1 MLYHDKAVA
10 GAFKVILQADNITLS
25 FNKHVILNS
34 LNIKIGAGKLVGLI
48 GPNGAG
54 KTSLL
59 RILAKLQTPDS
70 GTVQLDGKNLS
81 EIPRKQ
87 LAQAIGYLEQ
97 GAPAHWPL
105 QVRRLIELGRLP
117 YLSPWG
123 ELSRHDRDIV
133 DRAIEQAEV
142 GHLSD
147 RIISTLSGGERLR
160 VLIARMFATE
170 PNIILADEPIAA
182 LDPYHQ
188 LHIMELLRDH
198 CERGGSAVVVMH
210 DLNMAAR
217 FCHQLALLHNGHI
230 VSEGTPE
237 QVLQPQQLRDV
248 YGIHAELQQHASG
261 LTIFPKS
268 RVSHNAAQ

>member
-1 MLYHDKAVA
+1 MLLQGNNLSLRFNHSDILKDVDITIAA
-10 GAFKVILQADNITLS
+10 GELI
-25 FNKHVILNS
+25 
-34 LNIKIGAGKLVGLI
+34 GLI

-59 RILAKLQTPDS
+59 KVLANLQKPDA
-70 GTVQLDGKNLS
+70 GTIQLNGKNLGD
-81 EIPRKQ
+81 INRKQ
-87 LAQAIGYLEQ
+87 LAQNLGYLEQ

-123 ELSRHDRDIV
+123 KLSAEDAAMVSHAMELS
-133 DRAIEQAEV
+133 EV
-142 GHLSD
+142 QHLSS
-147 RIISTLSGGERLR
+147 RIVSTLSGGERLR
-160 VLIARMFATE
+160 VLIARMFATN

-198 CERGGSAVVVMH
+198 CDRGGSAVVVMH

-217 FCHQLALLHNGHI
+217 FCSRL
-230 VSEGTPE
+230 
-237 QVLQPQQLRDV
+237 VLMNKGMVASKGSVETVLTEKNLSAV
-248 YGIHAELQQHASG
+248 YGINTRL
-261 LTIFPKS
+261 IK
-268 RVSHNAAQ
+268 NAAASLTVIAETRIPH

>member
-1 MLYHDKAVA
+1 M
-10 GAFKVILQADNITLS
+10 IIQANNITLT
-25 FNKHVILNS
+25 FGQRVILNS
-34 LNIKIGAGKLVGLI
+34 LNINIGAGELVGLI

-59 RILAKLQTPDS
+59 RILAKLQTADT
-70 GTVQLDGKNLS
+70 GTVQLDGQNLDQ
-81 EIPRKQ
+81 INRKQ
-87 LAQAIGYLEQ
+87 LAQSIGYLAQ

-123 ELSRHDRDIV
+123 KLSDHDRQIV
-133 DRAIEQAEV
+133 DLAIHQAEV
-142 GHLSD
+142 EHLSE
-147 RIISTLSGGERLR
+147 RVVSTLSGGERLR

-188 LHIMELLRDH
+188 LHIMELFRDH

-217 FCHQLALLHNGHI
+217 FCHRLALLHEGSI
-230 VSEGTPE
+230 VSEGAPE
-237 QVLQPQQLRDV
+237 QVLQPQQLREV
-248 YGIHAELQQHASG
+248 YGIEAELQQHDSG
-261 LTIFPKS
+261 LTVLPKKRVAANKDRIPADS
-268 RVSHNAAQ
+268 R

>member
-1 MLYHDKAVA
+1 MKLQGKNLSLRFNGSDIVKDVSITINA
-10 GAFKVILQADNITLS
+10 GDF
-25 FNKHVILNS
+25 
-34 LNIKIGAGKLVGLI
+34 VGLI

-59 RILAKLQTPDS
+59 RMLANLQPADS
-70 GTVQLDGKNLS
+70 GTIELNGINLPS
-81 EIPRKQ
+81 INRKQ
-87 LAQAIGYLEQ
+87 LAQTLGYLEQ

-105 QVRRLIELGRLP
+105 QVRRLVELGRLP

-123 ELSRHDRDIV
+123 QLIGKDKAIV
-133 DRAIEQAEV
+133 DNAMAQAEV
-142 GHLSD
+142 QHLSE

-188 LHIMELLRDH
+188 LHTMELFREH
-198 CERGGSAVVVMH
+198 CDQGGSAVVVMH

-217 FCHQLALLHNGHI
+217 FCDRLVLLNEGNIICDGDVDSVLTTENLAA
-230 VSEGTPE
+230 
-237 QVLQPQQLRDV
+237 V
-248 YGIHAELQQHASG
+248 YGIQARLDK
-261 LTIFPKS
+261 TIHGNITVIPEG
-268 RVSHNAAQ
+268 RIAHQ

>member
-1 MLYHDKAVA
+1 
-10 GAFKVILQADNITLS
+10 VILQASNISLS
-25 FNKHVILNS
+25 FNNNVILNA
-34 LNIKIGAGKLVGLI
+34 LNIRIDAGKLVGLI

-59 RILAKLQTPDS
+59 RILANLQTPDN
-70 GTVQLDGKNLS
+70 GEVQLEGENLQD
-81 EIPRKQ
+81 IPRKQ
-87 LAQAIGYLEQ
+87 LAQSIGYLEQ

-123 ELSRHDRDIV
+123 KLSSHDRDIV
-133 DRAIEQAEV
+133 DRAIDQAEV

-198 CERGGSAVVVMH
+198 CDRGGSAVVVMH

-217 FCHQLALLHNGHI
+217 FCHHLTLLHHGHI

-261 LTIFPKS
+261 LTILPQS
-268 RVSHNAAQ
+268 RVSDKGPQ